1 MAVSIPLR
9 EFLYLDTKLTD
20 EFLAQIEGGVYSEE
34 AQRRLEQQGKDVG
47 GEAGL
52 SGFGGR
58 AAVRG
63 GRKSSGEEETER
75 TVQQTP
81 ESALSRLIQLLNDQQ
96 AAQWLEA
103 VDDAIWDQL
112 QRGEIIEAE
121 CNVSVSTIKRFSSL
135 AQEVGYLMSMLEEVG
150 EGGLDA
156 ESRQA
161 MEMLTAMGGLLGNSV
176 PIVAALAGSPDYKLI
191 AALEPAY
198 LRVEVDQLDGEATV
212 LAKIHKKLAP
222 DERHTM
228 IDLIPGFRGL
238 PPAQRREMEEGLE
251 NTPDLPRHGHQP
263 AGCTRHGRRDLPLTS
278 RPSGRDRRPS

>member
-96 AAQWLEA
+96 AVQWLEA

-135 AQEVGYLMSMLEEVG
+135 AQEVGSLMSMLEEVG

-238 PPAQRREMEEGLE
+238 PPAQRRDG
-251 NTPDLPRHGHQP
+251 
-263 AGCTRHGRRDLPLTS
+263 GRPGEHT
-278 RPSGRDRRPS
+278 RPS